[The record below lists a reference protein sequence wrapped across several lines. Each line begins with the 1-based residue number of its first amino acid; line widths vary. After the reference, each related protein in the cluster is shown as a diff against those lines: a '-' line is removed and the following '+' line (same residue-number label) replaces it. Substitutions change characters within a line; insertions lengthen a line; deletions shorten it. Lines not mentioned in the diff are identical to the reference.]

1 MESSKFPLDIF
12 PEELQSFIKELKR
25 TNNFAEEFTAMG
37 ILYVVGL
44 AIGNSMHVQAKKMWN
59 VNLAI
64 WILFVARSGLGKSPP
79 MKFLLTPIREQDKIL
94 NREYKQLLKEF
105 QEYEALS
112 KEEKENREPVQE
124 PKKLKHLFRDFTP
137 ERLTQS
143 MEQNKRGIGVHS
155 PEFKEF
161 FNNLDRYSKSG
172 ALQMLYSWFDQE
184 PHDRDTLSS
193 DSSFSL
199 PLILLS
205 GGITTKDFNEFRH
218 SKLSGQGFFERML
231 IVMLTNVKAEYNDEE
246 IKDEYIE
253 YWNGFV
259 NRLLSNE
266 QQIDEFGEPKP
277 KPMKYTEAAKVRLKE
292 WYIKNIEK
300 QNLDCEEYATIYSK
314 QTTYL
319 HKFAGLFNVI
329 SAHSKEQERESL
341 TRIGNYSL
349 ERAIKLVEYFEN
361 KHKEIAGVGIQ
372 KNVHRLLK
380 DDFKRE
386 VYTRLPKDEPFAKFQ
401 VVDQW
406 KAVLTKDRDSH
417 YINDK
422 EKMRIDKNTG
432 NWLKNNKDV
441 LFSRD
446 KHNLYRV
453 LYPDYEF

>member
-1 MESSKFPLDIF
+1 MESSKFPLNIF
-12 PEELQSFIKELKR
+12 PEELQNFIKELKR

-44 AIGNSMHVQAKKMWN
+44 AIGNTMHVQAKKTWN

-94 NREYKQLLKEF
+94 NREYRQLLKEF

-112 KEEKENREPVQE
+112 KEEKENREPLEE

-161 FNNLDRYSKSG
+161 FNNLDRYSRSG

-184 PHDRDTLSS
+184 PHDRDTMSS

-205 GGITTKDFNEFRH
+205 GGITTKDFNNFRH
-218 SKLSGQGFFERML
+218 SRLSGQGFFERML
-231 IVMLTNVKAEYNDEE
+231 IVILTNVKAEYNDEE

-253 YWNGFV
+253 YWSDFV
-259 NRLLSNE
+259 KMLLSYKQE
-266 QQIDEFGEPKP
+266 LDEFGEPKP
-277 KPMKYTEAAKVRLKE
+277 KLMKYTEGAKIRLKE
-292 WYIKNIEK
+292 WYVKNIEK
-300 QNLDCEEYATIYSK
+300 QNIHCEEYATIYSK

-329 SAHSKEQERESL
+329 SAHSNEEERESL

-349 ERAIKLVEYFEN
+349 DRAIKLVEYFEN

-372 KNVHRLLK
+372 NEVHRLLK
-380 DDFKRE
+380 EDLKRE
-386 VYTRLPKDEPFAKFQ
+386 VYSLLPKDEPFGKFQ
-401 VVDQW
+401 VVDIW
-406 KAVLTKDRDSH
+406 TKILLRSKEND
-417 YINDK
+417 YLNDK
-422 EKMRIDKNTG
+422 EKGNIEKNVG
-432 NWLKNNKDV
+432 NWLRRHKDE
-441 LFSRD
+441 LFAKDR
-446 KHNLYRV
+446 HNLYRV
-453 LYPDYEF
+453 IYPNYDF